1 MRRPALLGLLC
12 LVLSG
17 CGLQNHLP
25 FVAGPDPYRPPG
37 NSETMQ
43 RVEGQAPMVPE
54 LHQAPGDVWP
64 GPVPAEPTLESL
76 EQQQLQLP
84 NQATPPTLPAET
96 GSSTPPGA
104 VLPPLPVVPEVPPVA
119 GVPAAPPSPPNAAFP
134 VQGGMAVPSG
144 GTSAYGTVTLPGGGT
159 GIVVPNGNGTST
171 VIRSDGSVETVPTPK

>member
-25 FVAGPDPYRPPG
+25 FVAGPDPYQPAG
-37 NSETMQ
+37 DSETMQ
-43 RVEGQAPMVPE
+43 RVEGRVPTVAA

-64 GPVPAEPTLESL
+64 GPVQAEPTLESL

-84 NQATPPTLPAET
+84 NQATPPALPGAI
-96 GSSTPPGA
+96 GSSTPPPD
-104 VLPPLPVVPEVPPVA
+104 LQPLPVIPPIPQVA
-119 GVPAAPPSPPNAAFP
+119 GAPAAPPPAPSAAFP
-134 VQGGMAVPSG
+134 VRGGMATPTG
-144 GTSAYGTVTLPGGGT
+144 GTSAYRTVTLPGGGT

-171 VIRSDGSVETVPTPK
+171 IIRSDGSVETVATPK